1 MLWGNMRSGPTNM
14 FIKKLNKFFFLFFDL
29 LVEIMQFFSIVC
41 FVVPSMYFLIVT
53 EDKRI
58 HTADYAD
65 LSLLKHDDRINN
77 TVWSSSQFNTMPQYS
92 RHRIDSVQLKH
103 REKRSASIV
112 SSSPLPLSSP
122 APAIPAPTTET
133 AYSVNVTCLET
144 NNYDNTVPC
153 YQQNETCV
161 GAPEYCNYTREEYIK
176 MLYDYIFPTTGEW
189 ILIGCHGIVFIVG
202 LVST

>member
-1 MLWGNMRSGPTNM
+1 M
-14 FIKKLNKFFFLFFDL
+14 
-29 LVEIMQFFSIVC
+29 
-41 FVVPSMYFLIVT
+41 
-53 EDKRI
+53 
-58 HTADYAD
+58 
-65 LSLLKHDDRINN
+65 KHDDRINN
-77 TVWSSSQFNTMPQYS
+77 TVWSSSQFNAMTQYS
-92 RHRIDSVQLKH
+92 KHRIDSVQFKH

-122 APAIPAPTTET
+122 VLAITMPTTIT
-133 AYSVNVTCLET
+133 ATSEPYSVNVTCLES
-144 NNYDNTVPC
+144 NNNDNPVPC

-189 ILIGCHGIVFIVG
+189 ILIGCHAVVFVVG